1 VTAVHELQQE
11 EADLVV
17 IVVVR
22 DERSSPK
29 THVVELFFRKFHTY
43 EFDVRTL
50 AERGFEHDP
59 ASIV

>member
-1 VTAVHELQQE
+1 VIAVHESLQE
-11 EADLVV
+11 EVDLVA
-17 IVVVR
+17 VVHY

-29 THVVELFFRKFHTY
+29 THVAELFFRKFHTY

-50 AERGFEHDP
+50 AERGFELDL